1 MKTNKNIES
10 FNFFS
15 ATRHYLMPLVINDTY
30 IAMAQNLEEDEMN
43 IHNTK
48 LVRRKIVRIR
58 WGENIKLVVV
68 NFRNMYG
75 ILNFNRSF
83 RLDVH
88 SFFRLD
94 SLIEQYGY
102 TLNI

>member
-48 LVRRKIVRIR
+48 LVRQKIVRIR
-58 WGENIKLVVV
+58 
-68 NFRNMYG
+68 
-75 ILNFNRSF
+75 
-83 RLDVH
+83 
-88 SFFRLD
+88 
-94 SLIEQYGY
+94 
-102 TLNI
+102 

>member
-58 WGENIKLVVV
+58 
-68 NFRNMYG
+68 
-75 ILNFNRSF
+75 SF

-102 TLNI
+102 KLNI